1 MHPSK
6 ALYISKVEMPA
17 DVGNSYCDMYLEVLI
32 YLLFQ
37 SKKVSSTLM
46 ETTHTTV
53 RVPMSKWSYSY
64 SAKVIKT

>member
-1 MHPSK
+1 M
-6 ALYISKVEMPA
+6 
-17 DVGNSYCDMYLEVLI
+17 
-32 YLLFQ
+32 
-37 SKKVSSTLM
+37 KKRVSSTLM